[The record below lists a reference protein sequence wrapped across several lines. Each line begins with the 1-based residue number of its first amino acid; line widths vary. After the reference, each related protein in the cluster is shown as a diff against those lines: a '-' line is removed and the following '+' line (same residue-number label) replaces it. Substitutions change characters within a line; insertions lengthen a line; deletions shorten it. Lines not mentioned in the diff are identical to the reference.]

1 MENYKM
7 TAVDIETGMGDV
19 YRATV
24 ESGKPSRN
32 WIWNVVGVV
41 FLIGLCSAASFL
53 FAWHFTRHSQR
64 DPTTTHQSTPTTEH
78 HRQILTKIGNNT
90 KAAIHLREKQR
101 EKGIAYSYSLLK
113 TPLPLVSGLDD
124 KNQRMKWVNGVDQS
138 FSAGGL
144 KLENNE
150 IVIPSDGLYFVY
162 SQASFEVPC
171 KETESNTALSYS
183 VRWSSPA
190 APSEEY
196 PRYLLMGVKSV
207 CPPNTD
213 GRKQEEDERQAY
225 DIIYLGAVFRLYK
238 GDRLSTEANHHAHIE
253 TQSSK
258 TFFGV
263 FEL

>member
-32 WIWNVVGVV
+32 WIWNIVGVV
-41 FLIGLCSAASFL
+41 FLISLCSAASFL

-90 KAAIHLREKQR
+90 KAAIHL
-101 EKGIAYSYSLLK
+101 GVSSL
-113 TPLPLVSGLDD
+113 GD
-124 KNQRMKWVNGVDQS
+124 KNQCMQWMNGVDQS
-138 FSAGGL
+138 FSDGGL

-162 SQASFEVPC
+162 SQASFDVPC
-171 KETESNTALSYS
+171 QETESNTALSYS
-183 VRWSSPA
+183 IRWSSPA
-190 APSEEY
+190 APSKEH

-207 CPPNTD
+207 CPPSLEEE
-213 GRKQEEDERQAY
+213 EEDERHAY

-253 TQSSK
+253 KHNSK